1 MPYLLKNGLTPHMSP
16 SRLELCEAV
25 LKNPRGPEPLG
36 AVDGAGAAPAAL
48 TGCSTSSPELAGAGV
63 AAALAPTGVSTN
75 SPDVSLLAAASS
87 AQAVTGCAARHA
99 PRTNADPNLRA
110 H

>member
-1 MPYLLKNGLTPHMSP
+1 MSP
-16 SRLELCEAV
+16 SRLELREAV
-25 LKNPRGPEPLG
+25 LKNPRGPEPP
-36 AVDGAGAAPAAL
+36 GAGDATAAAGAAL
-48 TGCSTSSPELAGAGV
+48 TGCSTNSPELAGVVAGA

-87 AQAVTGCAARHA
+87 ARAVTGCAARHA